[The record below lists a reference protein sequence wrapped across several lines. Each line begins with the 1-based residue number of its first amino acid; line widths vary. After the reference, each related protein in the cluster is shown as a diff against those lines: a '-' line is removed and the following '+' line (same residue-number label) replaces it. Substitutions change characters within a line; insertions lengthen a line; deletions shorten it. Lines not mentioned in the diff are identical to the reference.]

1 MLKKCA
7 VILVKC
13 QKTKN
18 DFGVRM
24 EHQIQKIDNQN
35 VPVWMCTWTYKI
47 KPDADAH
54 SSGASSQLNLEGNF
68 LLSDSY
74 LGCPYCGNKKLTLCM
89 ACNSICCS
97 AEGQTTI
104 VCPWDNKTLKKEHD
118 FVTRIGGVGDR

>member
-35 VPVWMCTWTYKI
+35 IPVWMGTWTYKI
-47 KPDADAH
+47 KPDAEVH
-54 SSGASSQLNLEGNF
+54 SSGASSQMNLEGNF
-68 LLSDSY
+68 LFSDSY
-74 LGCPYCGNKKLTLCM
+74 LGCPYCGNKKLTLCGE
-89 ACNSICCS
+89 CNKTFCS
-97 AEGQTTI
+97 AEGQSTV
-104 VCPWDNKTLKKEHD
+104 VCPWDNKTLTNRVGG
-118 FVTRIGGVGDR
+118 VTRVGGGGDR